1 LNKNPTFLYQK
12 RTKLFNI
19 CPNARVAS
27 HLQTYLLLNA
37 ENLYFAIKNFKR
49 GDLKMKKFIWSFIIA
64 ALVIGLVPAMLPVE
78 ASAQSYYVRKV
89 RDRRGRVRYVR
100 VAKPSY
106 YRRHRNRINM
116 AIGTG
121 GGALIGGLLGGG
133 KGALIGAGVG
143 AGSSALY
150 TYKLNKK
157 KRKYRKI
164 RRY

>member
-1 LNKNPTFLYQK
+1 
-12 RTKLFNI
+12 
-19 CPNARVAS
+19 
-27 HLQTYLLLNA
+27 
-37 ENLYFAIKNFKR
+37 
-49 GDLKMKKFIWSFIIA
+49 MKKFLWVFVIW
-64 ALVIGLVPAMLPVE
+64 ALAIGLVPVISPVE
-78 ASAQSYYVRKV
+78 ANAQRSYYVRKV
-89 RDRRGRVRYVR
+89 RDRNGRVRYVR

-116 AIGTG
+116 AVGTG

>member
-1 LNKNPTFLYQK
+1 MMTLFAGMLVFSAPQQTAAAQQK
-12 RTKLFNI
+12 IYYRK
-19 CPNARVAS
+19 
-27 HLQTYLLLNA
+27 TYRN
-37 ENLYFAIKNFKR
+37 
-49 GDLKMKKFIWSFIIA
+49 
-64 ALVIGLVPAMLPVE
+64 
-78 ASAQSYYVRKV
+78 
-89 RDRRGRVRYVR
+89 GRVVWVR
-100 VAKPSY
+100 TAKPSY

-116 AIGTG
+116 AVGTG

-157 KRKYRKI
+157 RRKYRAV